1 LGQQNVFPGSGLKQC
16 FVASTK
22 CFFKPTKYFVA
33 LKKVKKT
40 PKRRSWPAKF
50 ACLLMFWVK
59 EEDFSSGQSVPILLC
74 RNDGRR
80 VAATP
85 RRSWG

>member
-40 PKRRSWPAKF
+40 PKKAVVAGKICLFADVLGQRGRFFLRSICAHL
-50 ACLLMFWVK
+50 AL
-59 EEDFSSGQSVPILLC
+59 
-74 RNDGRR
+74 
-80 VAATP
+80 
-85 RRSWG
+85 